1 MSGNFRKKKIALAGA
16 LMFVVTSV
24 SAQTVKGVVT
34 DNTGEP
40 IIGASVMEVG
50 VAGNGGVTDLD
61 GSFTVNLKGK
71 SKKLKIS
78 YIGMKAKEVS
88 VAGKETID
96 VKLEDDNTTL
106 NDVVVIGYGTV
117 RKKDLTGSVSS
128 ISDKQIAN
136 IPVSNVSEAMTG
148 KMAGVNIT
156 TTEGSPDA
164 DVKIRV
170 RGGGSLSQDNSPLY
184 IVDGFPVSS
193 ISDIAPSEIQ
203 SIDVLKDAS
212 STAIYGARGAN
223 GVIIVT
229 TKSGSEGKTQVN
241 FNASLGYKKVTKLIK
256 TLDPYN
262 FAYSLYEVGAT
273 NYGNYSD
280 LDIWK
285 RIYWPELYGI
295 CNDRVGCVAFICVST
310 TIQTIKFSECHTSI
324 EVE

>member
-50 VAGNGGVTDLD
+50 VAGNGGVTDID
-61 GSFTVNLKGK
+61 GNFTVNLKGK

-106 NDVVVIGYGTV
+106 NDVVVIGYGTMK
-117 RKKDLTGSVSS
+117 KKDLTGSVASVS
-128 ISDKQIAN
+128 AKDIAN
-136 IPVSNVSEAMTG
+136 VPVSSAAQAIQG
-148 KMAGVNIT
+148 KMAGVSVMQ
-156 TTEGSPDA
+156 TEGSPDA

-184 IVDGFPVSS
+184 IVDGFPS
-193 ISDIAPSEIQ
+193 
-203 SIDVLKDAS
+203 
-212 STAIYGARGAN
+212 
-223 GVIIVT
+223 
-229 TKSGSEGKTQVN
+229 
-241 FNASLGYKKVTKLIK
+241 
-256 TLDPYN
+256 
-262 FAYSLYEVGAT
+262 
-273 NYGNYSD
+273 
-280 LDIWK
+280 
-285 RIYWPELYGI
+285 
-295 CNDRVGCVAFICVST
+295 
-310 TIQTIKFSECHTSI
+310 KFYQRYRS
-324 EVE
+324 

>member
-117 RKKDLTGSVSS
+117 SLKSATY
-128 ISDKQIAN
+128 
-136 IPVSNVSEAMTG
+136 
-148 KMAGVNIT
+148 
-156 TTEGSPDA
+156 
-164 DVKIRV
+164 RV
-170 RGGGSLSQDNSPLY
+170 
-184 IVDGFPVSS
+184 
-193 ISDIAPSEIQ
+193 
-203 SIDVLKDAS
+203 
-212 STAIYGARGAN
+212 
-223 GVIIVT
+223 
-229 TKSGSEGKTQVN
+229 
-241 FNASLGYKKVTKLIK
+241 
-256 TLDPYN
+256 
-262 FAYSLYEVGAT
+262 
-273 NYGNYSD
+273 
-280 LDIWK
+280 
-285 RIYWPELYGI
+285 
-295 CNDRVGCVAFICVST
+295 
-310 TIQTIKFSECHTSI
+310 
-324 EVE
+324 

>member
-106 NDVVVIGYGTV
+106 NDVVVMV
-117 RKKDLTGSVSS
+117 MVLLERKTSQVLYLLSATSRLPTFLYLT
-128 ISDKQIAN
+128 
-136 IPVSNVSEAMTG
+136 
-148 KMAGVNIT
+148 
-156 TTEGSPDA
+156 
-164 DVKIRV
+164 
-170 RGGGSLSQDNSPLY
+170 
-184 IVDGFPVSS
+184 
-193 ISDIAPSEIQ
+193 
-203 SIDVLKDAS
+203 
-212 STAIYGARGAN
+212 
-223 GVIIVT
+223 
-229 TKSGSEGKTQVN
+229 
-241 FNASLGYKKVTKLIK
+241 
-256 TLDPYN
+256 
-262 FAYSLYEVGAT
+262 
-273 NYGNYSD
+273 
-280 LDIWK
+280 
-285 RIYWPELYGI
+285 
-295 CNDRVGCVAFICVST
+295 
-310 TIQTIKFSECHTSI
+310 
-324 EVE
+324 